1 MLAVVIAVRKQSE
14 RFADILFVCFQ
25 RHFVLRGCQAFK
37 APDLLIVRDASR
49 HFFGS
54 RAAAGRI
61 DEAIK
66 HIKADL
72 ADKGD
77 GLVKF
82 HLRFAGEA
90 ADYICRESCIGD
102 FFFDITSLFKVLLT
116 GVAAVHGVQHTGAAR
131 LNGKMEMARYLRRRR
146 HYVHKL
152 F

>member
-1 MLAVVIAVRKQSE
+1 MGRGYLGIEERSGRDKAVKRHYLVLRGTRGMLAVFIAVRKQSE
-14 RFADILFVCFQ
+14 RFADILFVCLQ

-72 ADKGD
+72 ADQGD

-82 HLRFAGEA
+82 LLRFAGEA

-102 FFFDITSLFKVLLT
+102 FFL
-116 GVAAVHGVQHTGAAR
+116 
-131 LNGKMEMARYLRRRR
+131 
-146 HYVHKL
+146 
-152 F
+152 